1 MRRLGSQPNGCYVFE
16 DVPCIDRFVKG
27 CEELGIDIS
36 AFHGAPKGQCTYYRG
51 DWRSYEVFTLVSD
64 LREGFMSH
72 IDFFDIPVSMTDRNW
87 DWKDRVA
94 YDRDG
99 FMWKL
104 SDLEIDS
111 SGIKD
116 ETERAIYLV
125 KGLIGYF
132 EKKIKVSR
140 QIDINDVDV

>member
-1 MRRLGSQPNGCYVFE
+1 MRRLNAQTNSCYVFE
-16 DVPCIDRFVKG
+16 GVPVVDRFVNG
-27 CEELGIDIS
+27 CKELGIDLTVTDS
-36 AFHGAPKGQCTYYRG
+36 VPKGQCTYYRG
-51 DWRSYEVFTLVSD
+51 DWKGYDIFTFVAD

-72 IDFFDIPVSMTDRNW
+72 ISFNNIPVSTTDRSW
-87 DWKDRVA
+87 DWRTRSA
-94 YDRDG
+94 YDRDD

-125 KGLIGYF
+125 KGLIEYF